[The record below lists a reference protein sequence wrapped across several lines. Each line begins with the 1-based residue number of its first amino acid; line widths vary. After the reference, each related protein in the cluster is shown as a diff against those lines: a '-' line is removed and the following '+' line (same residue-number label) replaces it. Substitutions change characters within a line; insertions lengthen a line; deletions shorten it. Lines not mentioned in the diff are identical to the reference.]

1 MKYFLVV
8 TLIIGSLIMFGISKS
23 HGDSHVDWQNFPD
36 PKVDLQVDP
45 KAGPQTMVVAG
56 GCFWCTQGVYE
67 NTPGATKVISGYA
80 GGTADTADYETV
92 SSGTTNHA
100 EAVEVTYDPSKTTY
114 GKLLKAFFS
123 IAHDPTQLN
132 RQGNDTGRQYRS
144 AIFYAN
150 EDQKRVAAAYIK
162 QLDDAKVFDSP
173 IVTTL
178 EPLTGFYPAE
188 KYHQD
193 YAKLHPEQPYIAY
206 HAMPLIEKAKEA
218 AAAESATQPAE
229 K

>member
-1 MKYFLVV
+1 MKYFLIA
-8 TLIIGSLIMFGISKS
+8 TFIIGSLIMFGISRS
-23 HGDSHVDWQNFPD
+23 EGESHVDWQNFPD
-36 PKVDLQVDP
+36 PKVDLPIDA
-45 KAGPQTMVVAG
+45 KAGAQTMVVAG

-67 NTPGATKVISGYA
+67 NTPGVIKVVSGYS

-100 EAVEVTYDPSKTTY
+100 ESVEITYDPAKTTY

-123 IAHDPTQLN
+123 IAHDPTELN
-132 RQGNDTGRQYRS
+132 RQGPDTGRQYRS

-150 EDQKRVAAAYIK
+150 DDQKRVAAAYIK

-193 YAKLHPEQPYIAY
+193 YARLHPDQPYIAY
-206 HAMPLIEKAKEA
+206 HAMPKIEKAKEA
-218 AAAESATQPAE
+218 AAASATQPA
-229 K
+229 KK

>member
-1 MKYFLVV
+1 ML
-8 TLIIGSLIMFGISKS
+8 MFGLKGAR
-23 HGDSHVDWQNFPD
+23 GDSHVDWQNFPD
-36 PKVDLQVDP
+36 AKEDLKIDP
-45 KAGPQTMVVAG
+45 NAGPQTMVIAG

-67 NTPGATKVISGYA
+67 NTPGVTAIVVGYS

-92 SSGTTNHA
+92 STGTTNHA
-100 EAVEVTYDPSKTTY
+100 EAAKITYDPSKTTY

-123 IAHDPTQLN
+123 IAHDPTELN
-132 RQGNDTGRQYRS
+132 RQGPDEGRQYRS

-150 EDQKRVAAAYIK
+150 DDQKRVAEAYIK
-162 QLDDAKVFDSP
+162 QLNDAKVFSDP

-193 YAKLHPEQPYIAY
+193 YARLNPMQPYILQEA
-206 HAMPLIEKAKEA
+206 APKIKKAKA
-218 AAAESATQPAE
+218 AAAASTQPA